1 MPGPL
6 PRAKSNGWWTRRW
19 PYRIFLLRELS
30 AFAVAAYMVVLLLL
44 VQSTRDGD
52 RGFIE
57 TLEHPVMIAVHVVV
71 LLFALL
77 HTVTWFRALPKGL
90 ALKLGGR
97 PVPEHLVI
105 LGAYA
110 ALVAASI
117 VLLALFL
124 VEW

>member
-6 PRAKSNGWWTRRW
+6 PRAKSNDWWNRRW
-19 PYRIFLLRELS
+19 AYRIFLLRELS
-30 AFAVAAYMVVLLLL
+30 AFAVVAYMVVLLML

-52 RGFIE
+52 QSFIE
-57 TLEHPVMIAVHVVV
+57 TLDHPAMIALHAVVF
-71 LLFALL
+71 LFALL

-110 ALVAASI
+110 ALVVASI
-117 VLLALFL
+117 VLLALFM

>member
-6 PRAKSNGWWTRRW
+6 PRTKSNNWWNRRW
-19 PYRIFLLRELS
+19 AYRIFLLRELS
-30 AFAVAAYMVVLLLL
+30 AFAVVAYMAVLLML

-52 RGFIE
+52 ASFIE
-57 TLEHPVMIAVHVVV
+57 TLEHPAMIALHVVV

-90 ALKLGGR
+90 ALKLGGKR
-97 PVPEHLVI
+97 APEHLVI

-110 ALVAASI
+110 GCVVASI
-117 VLLALFL
+117 VVLVLFL
-124 VEW
+124 TER